1 MEKASL
7 KTYRDYGRL
16 VNQDKVLQII
26 REAYLDGLTQHEI
39 INKMKSRN
47 RPLTRQ
53 AIYNILKELKQQE
66 KITKIDGR
74 YIAIYTYGRGWHQF
88 AGFLNESI
96 EHLFSKLPHDSIS
109 RDIANT
115 QFSSE
120 NPINQSIFEFANLVG
135 AFITYIFIESMHPA
149 ENTLTPDKRKDLASF
164 FVEGAISIDKI
175 LAEFKKRFDVN
186 KNEMNK
192 SDYEGIRNAFKEI
205 YPHLYD
211 FLEKGYLDGFRRF
224 LLYRTLYT
232 ITHIKCVHQW
242 EEVYVHKVGMQ
253 YLCTKCHNLVPVQLK
268 DTFEIPANFNINE
281 YLHQI
286 FDEMF
291 RRWNT

>member
-1 MEKASL
+1 MAVHLHLILSYITPHSL
-7 KTYRDYGRL
+7 LRSYFL
-16 VNQDKVLQII
+16 
-26 REAYLDGLTQHEI
+26 LTDI
-39 INKMKSRN
+39 FGCMDIC
-47 RPLTRQ
+47 
-53 AIYNILKELKQQE
+53 
-66 KITKIDGR
+66 
-74 YIAIYTYGRGWHQF
+74 YT
-88 AGFLNESI
+88 
-96 EHLFSKLPHDSIS
+96 
-109 RDIANT
+109 
-115 QFSSE
+115 SSLC
-120 NPINQSIFEFANLVG
+120 PCHRRS
-135 AFITYIFIESMHPA
+135 
-149 ENTLTPDKRKDLASF
+149 